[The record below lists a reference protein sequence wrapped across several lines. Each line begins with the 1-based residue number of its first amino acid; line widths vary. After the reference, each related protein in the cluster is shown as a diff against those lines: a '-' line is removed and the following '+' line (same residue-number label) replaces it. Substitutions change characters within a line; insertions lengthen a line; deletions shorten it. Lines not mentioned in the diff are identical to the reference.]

1 MSGHARS
8 GGGRDPRAGNG
19 HGNGRAS
26 GGQSRRERPAGDRA
40 TGGRRVDGGDAGG
53 RSRQRARRQSR
64 GAGTA
69 ARDGTPTL
77 ALRNVVKRYRTG
89 GKTLTAL
96 KGVDFDVHAGEF
108 VTIMGPS
115 GSGKTTMLNVLG
127 LLDHPTEGAVYFD
140 GHDVTGFDDER
151 RTRQRRRTIGFVF
164 QDFYLLESL
173 TAKENVEVPAMF
185 SGAGDRSDRAERLLE
200 LVGLG
205 DRVDHYPN
213 ELSGGQQQR
222 VAIARS
228 LINEPRIVLA
238 DEPTGNLDEETS
250 HQILDLLGRICSTG
264 AAVVAVT
271 HDPLVS
277 EYAAREVNVTNG
289 HLTRGER

>member
-1 MSGHARS
+1 MSHQY
-8 GGGRDPRAGNG
+8 AGNG
-19 HGNGRAS
+19 HDGG
-26 GGQSRRERPAGDRA
+26 GGQRPI
-40 TGGRRVDGGDAGG
+40 
-53 RSRQRARRQSR
+53 
-64 GAGTA
+64 
-69 ARDGTPTL
+69 L
-77 ALRNVVKRYRTG
+77 ELRNVVKRYRTG
-89 GKTLTAL
+89 EKVLTAL
-96 KGVDFDVHAGEF
+96 KGVDFQVSPGEF

-127 LLDHPTEGAVYFD
+127 LLDKPSEGKVYFH
-140 GHDVTGFDDER
+140 GHDVTGFNDEQ
-151 RTRQRRRTIGFVF
+151 RTGQRRQTIGFVF

-173 TAKENVEVPAMF
+173 TAQENVEVPGMF
-185 SGAGDRSDRAERLLE
+185 AKDGGGSDRARRLLE

-228 LINEPRIVLA
+228 LINDPQVVLA

-250 HQILDLLGRICSTG
+250 HQILDLLGRICNTG

-277 EYAAREVNVTNG
+277 QYAGREVNVNDG
-289 HLTRGER
+289 HVTRGKPRQRV